1 MNEHAQ
7 PLIVTITG
15 SPSASSRTAQL
26 TESVAANLRRSGFE
40 VQGVNI
46 RDLPAD
52 DLLAARADSKPIS
65 DAIGLVERAQGV
77 VISSPVYKA
86 AYSGVLKVFLDLLP
100 QFGLGGKVVLPL
112 MTGGTTAHVLALDYA
127 LRPVLLTLGALHV
140 VTGLF
145 LLDKSIAHRSGGG
158 VDIDPEV
165 QARLDQIV
173 ADFGTSVRRHSDL
186 R

>member
-1 MNEHAQ
+1 MDASAP

-15 SPSASSRTAQL
+15 SPSTGSRTAQL
-26 TESVAANLRRSGFE
+26 TESVAASLRRSGFE
-40 VQGVNI
+40 VQGINV
-46 RDLPAD
+46 RELPAE
-52 DLLAARADSKPIS
+52 DLLAAKADSAPIS
-65 DAIGLVERAQGV
+65 MAIGLVERARGV

-86 AYSGVLKVFLDLLP
+86 SFSGVLKVFLDVLP

-145 LLDKSIAHRSGGG
+145 LLDKTIAHRAGGG
-158 VDIDPEV
+158 VDLEPEV
-165 QARLDQIV
+165 QARLDGV
-173 ADFGTSVRRHSDL
+173 LADFAASLRRHSDL